1 MTDSDNEGGGPAK
14 VLVVDDEHP
23 VAKLYKT
30 YLEDDFEVLTANEG
44 REALTMVDESVD
56 VVLLDR
62 RMPGMSGDEVL
73 GHIRDRSYDCRVVM
87 VTALDP
93 DFEIADMPFDGY
105 VTKPIGE
112 EEMIEVVEQQ
122 LQYATYDDKLTE
134 YFRVRSKLEV
144 LEEEKAPETLEADER
159 YAKLRRHARSLRNE
173 IDTIFDDEDID
184 PNMSRVMSKIE

>member
-1 MTDSDNEGGGPAK
+1 MADSDTEGGRGT

-30 YLEDDFEVLTANEG
+30 YLEDHFEVLMANG
-44 REALTMVDESVD
+44 GQEALTKLDAAVD

-73 GHIRDRSYDCRVVM
+73 GQIRDRSYDCRVVM

-112 EEMIEVVEQQ
+112 EEMVDVVDQQ

-144 LEEEKAPETLEADER
+144 LEEEKSPETLEADDR
-159 YAKLRRHARSLRNE
+159 YAKLRRLARSLRNE
-173 IDTIFDDEDID
+173 IDSIFDDEDID
-184 PNMSRVMSKIE
+184 PNMSRVMSKID

>member
-1 MTDSDNEGGGPAK
+1 MSDSDNQGETEAK

-30 YLEDDFEVLTANEG
+30 YLEDHFEVLIANEG
-44 REALTMVDESVD
+44 REALTIMDESVD

-62 RMPGMSGDEVL
+62 RMPGMNGDEVL
-73 GHIRDRSYDCRVVM
+73 RQIRDRSYDCRIVM

-93 DFEIADMPFDGY
+93 DFDIADMPFDGY

-112 EEMIEVVEQQ
+112 EKMIEIVEEQ
-122 LQYATYDDKLTE
+122 LRYATYDDRLSK

-144 LEEEKAPETLEADER
+144 LEEEKSPEELEADER
-159 YAKLRRHARSLRNE
+159 YAKLRKLARSIRSE
-173 IDTIFDDEDID
+173 IDSLFEEEDID
-184 PNMSRVMSKIE
+184 PDMSRVMNKIE

>member
-1 MTDSDNEGGGPAK
+1 
-14 VLVVDDEHP
+14 
-23 VAKLYKT
+23 
-30 YLEDDFEVLTANEG
+30 
-44 REALTMVDESVD
+44 
-56 VVLLDR
+56 
-62 RMPGMSGDEVL
+62 
-73 GHIRDRSYDCRVVM
+73 M